1 MGTEFSLKTA
11 VVSLFVEGLLD
22 IDGDEKGKGLELK
35 WAGVWWCGWVMVGS
49 GRVLHSLNR
58 LKNNV

>member
-22 IDGDEKGKGLELK
+22 IDGDEKGK
-35 WAGVWWCGWVMVGS
+35 MVCVCVCVIMKLC
-49 GRVLHSLNR
+49 VLVTPLFKLNFY
-58 LKNNV
+58 NNNKKLI